1 MMRAIQIE
9 REVVACISE
18 ERDGK
23 VTSLKTIVMPLSM
36 WTKQHETVQL

>member
-1 MMRAIQIE
+1 MMRAIRIG

-18 ERDGK
+18 EHGGK

-36 WTKQHETVQL
+36 WTKQHETVQP